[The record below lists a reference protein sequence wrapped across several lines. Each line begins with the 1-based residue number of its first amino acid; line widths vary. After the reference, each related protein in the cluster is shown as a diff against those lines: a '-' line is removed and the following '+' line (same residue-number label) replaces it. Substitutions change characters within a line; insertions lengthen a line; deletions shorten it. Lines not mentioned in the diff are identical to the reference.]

1 MVNMRSDKS
10 FRLLVA
16 EVKLDFIRKGRKPPS
31 TEKITRIIALRIK
44 KEEIIQHEKFIPFK

>member
-1 MVNMRSDKS
+1 MRSDKS

-31 TEKITRIIALRIK
+31 TEKITRIIASRIK